1 MTPLSYH
8 SSNLSLIALE
18 TMGLLVQKLFSVKL
32 KNDVT
37 TQLSQSTER
46 PHKSSEGIVLL
57 KAEPP
62 KKSLKNH
69 NVLHVKS
76 GKALKQLFEH

>member
-37 TQLSQSTER
+37 TQLSQSSER
-46 PHKSSEGIVLL
+46 PHKSSKRIVLL

-69 NVLHVKS
+69 NVLHAKS
-76 GKALKQLFEH
+76 GKTLKQPFEH